1 MNRKI
6 FIVIICILLL
16 LTTGCTKKINQNDD
30 IKRLYLTDRYYNKG
44 NFIQVS
50 NDDLSKLDDETYVLF
65 TYNNYC
71 TLPISCEN
79 IFKEFMEKYKIDFL
93 SITFED
99 YKNTKFY
106 DVVKYAPSILII
118 SKGDVIA
125 YLDANS
131 DDDLDKYQDV
141 DSFEQWLNNYIYFN
155 EK

>member
-6 FIVIICILLL
+6 FIIIICILLL

-30 IKRLYLTDRYYNKG
+30 IKRLYLTDKYYNKG

-106 DVVKYAPSILII
+106 DVVKYAPSIIII

>member
-30 IKRLYLTDRYYNKG
+30 IKRLYLTDKYYNKG

-106 DVVKYAPSILII
+106 DVVKYAPSIIII

>member
-30 IKRLYLTDRYYNKG
+30 IKRLYLTDKYYNKG